1 MDLCRP
7 PDRSDALFTNA
18 SMAAAASEHPRRLL
32 HGFVSPELCKE
43 LEFIHRS
50 CGTVGYRPS
59 VFSTTLP
66 HLAATNCAHLILPF
80 LPLRDRLKDT
90 VEDLF
95 GCEFELFVEFTGLIS
110 WCKGACIGW
119 HSDDN
124 KPYLRQRDFAAV
136 CYLNSHEKDF
146 NGGLFH
152 FKDGEPSSIA
162 PTAGDVVVYTA
173 DERNIHSV
181 DEVID
186 GERLT
191 LTLWFTRDSEHDE
204 DAKLIKILSQRLLVE
219 HIEPKPFLPLPASSS
234 MYWLAQEKS
243 GFDVRCARMSIL
255 GYDFCPS
262 EGKCSTDDSPCD
274 PLELLDGR
282 LYLGKGDEVLDKE
295 FVNSLHALQVV
306 QFCGW
311 KASEL
316 ATEREVHRAGSTRPT
331 VLRRSSNLELL
342 VPCDYELGE
351 AILGGISRHDPKPS
365 FSWDDLALGI
375 ARWEEYMSELHRKLL
390 ILIPYWLSNHTL
402 SFADASE
409 IL

>member
-1 MDLCRP
+1 M
-7 PDRSDALFTNA
+7 
-18 SMAAAASEHPRRLL
+18 
-32 HGFVSPELCKE
+32 
-43 LEFIHRS
+43 
-50 CGTVGYRPS
+50 
-59 VFSTTLP
+59 
-66 HLAATNCAHLILPF
+66 
-80 LPLRDRLKDT
+80 LK
-90 VEDLF
+90 
-95 GCEFELFVEFTGLIS
+95 
-110 WCKGACIGW
+110 
-119 HSDDN
+119 
-124 KPYLRQRDFAAV
+124 AV

-162 PTAGDVVVYTA
+162 PTAGVSTSLKISYSDVVVYTA

-181 DEVID
+181 DELLWYPDLSNLEQVID

-191 LTLWFTRDSEHDE
+191 LTLWFTRDSAHDE

-295 FVNSLHALQVV
+295 FVNSLHALQVPV
-306 QFCGW
+306 
-311 KASEL
+311 K
-316 ATEREVHRAGSTRPT
+316 
-331 VLRRSSNLELL
+331 
-342 VPCDYELGE
+342 
-351 AILGGISRHDPKPS
+351 
-365 FSWDDLALGI
+365 
-375 ARWEEYMSELHRKLL
+375 
-390 ILIPYWLSNHTL
+390 
-402 SFADASE
+402 
-409 IL
+409 